1 MNMIPVMAFAI
12 ASTLAIPVYASD
24 SMNTHSQTEVP
35 DSSQSHKAARLWL
48 QNRIEQTPQVKAASA
63 QKNSRALWSQAAT
76 QPLYNPELQTRLE
89 QEGSNNNYALEI
101 SQKIDWWNQ
110 REARSQQQ
118 QLLQQQAEQQY
129 QQSLQQT
136 TADALAAIVRYQS
149 AQQRDQLMQRLQ
161 QQQQTLTQ
169 LIQQRRRLGDLSAL
183 DAELALLAQSSLLA
197 DIAASQAELSAAA
210 AQLSSLLPDWQ
221 QQPQYLSALI
231 QQLDN
236 SAQQLPAQPLNN
248 AQLKQLALSHPQSE
262 SARLFWLA
270 EQQRAQLSRDSLRA
284 EPTIGISAGRS
295 GEEDVL
301 GLALSLPLN
310 VRSSYRQAAAAADGE
325 TLQAEAEFYASLQQQ
340 QQQLR
345 ASHSRVLAYRRQVEQ
360 WHALMPDGSQRSAQL
375 LQQQWTNGDLST
387 SAYIQASAQWAASL
401 QAGIELTGD
410 YRQAQIQW
418 LSDSQTIRSFSAAN
432 TNSQNAATGS
442 NSRISE

>member
-1 MNMIPVMAFAI
+1 MNVIPVMAFAI
-12 ASTLAIPVYASD
+12 ASALTIPVCASD
-24 SMNTHSQTEVP
+24 NINQPKPADGNTVASN
-35 DSSQSHKAARLWL
+35 SSQSHEAARLWL
-48 QNRIEQTPQVKAASA
+48 QSRIVQTPQVKVLAA
-63 QKNSRALWSQAAT
+63 QKNSRALWSEAAT

-129 QQSLQQT
+129 QQTLQQT

-149 AQQRDQLMQRLQ
+149 AQQRDQLVQRLQ

-197 DIAASQAELSAAA
+197 DIAASQAELTAAA
-210 AQLSSLLPDWQ
+210 AQLSALLPDWQ
-221 QQPQYLSALI
+221 QQPQYLDALI

-236 SAQQLPAQPLNN
+236 SAQQLSEQPLNDT
-248 AQLKQLALSHPQSE
+248 QLKQLALSHPQSE

-270 EQQRAQLSRDSLRA
+270 EQQRVQLSRDSLRA
-284 EPTIGISAGRS
+284 EPTLGVSAGRN
-295 GEEDVL
+295 GDEDVL

-310 VRSSYRQAAAAADGE
+310 VRSSYRQAAAAANGE
-325 TLQAEAEFYASLQQQ
+325 ALQAEAEFYASLQQQ

-345 ASHSRVLAYRRQVEQ
+345 ASHSRVKAYHSQIEQ
-360 WHALMPDGSQRSAQL
+360 WHRLMPDGGQRSSQL
-375 LQQQWTNGDLST
+375 LQQQWANGDLST

-401 QAGIELTGD
+401 QAGIELGSD

-418 LSDSQTIRSFSAAN
+418 LNDSQNIRHFLNAAAN
-432 TNSQNAATGS
+432 S
-442 NSRISE
+442 NRQISE

>member
-12 ASTLAIPVYASD
+12 ASALAIPVYASD
-24 SMNTHSQTEVP
+24 SINPPKAVNSSSP
-35 DSSQSHKAARLWL
+35 DNDAARLWL

-360 WHALMPDGSQRSAQL
+360 WHALMPDGGQRSAQL
-375 LQQQWTNGDLST
+375 LQQQWSNGDLST

>member
-1 MNMIPVMAFAI
+1 MNVIPVMAFAI
-12 ASTLAIPVYASD
+12 ASALAIPAYASD
-24 SMNTHSQTEVP
+24 INSSNNTN
-35 DSSQSHKAARLWL
+35 SHFHEAARLWL
-48 QNRIEQTPQVKAASA
+48 QSRIAQTPQVKAAAA
-63 QKNSRALWSQAAT
+63 QQNSRALWTQAAA

-89 QEGSNNNYALEI
+89 QEGSSNNYALEI

-118 QLLQQQAEQQY
+118 QRLQQQAGQQY

-169 LIQQRRRLGDLSAL
+169 LIEQRRSIGDLSAL

-210 AQLSSLLPDWQ
+210 AQLSALLPDWQ

-236 SAQQLPAQPLNN
+236 SAQQLSQQPLSDT
-248 AQLKQLALSHPQSE
+248 QLKQLALSHPQSE

-284 EPTIGISAGRS
+284 EPTLGVSAGRN

-310 VRSSYRQAAAAADGE
+310 VRSSYRQAAAAA
-325 TLQAEAEFYASLQQQ
+325 
-340 QQQLR
+340 
-345 ASHSRVLAYRRQVEQ
+345 
-360 WHALMPDGSQRSAQL
+360 
-375 LQQQWTNGDLST
+375 
-387 SAYIQASAQWAASL
+387 
-401 QAGIELTGD
+401 
-410 YRQAQIQW
+410 
-418 LSDSQTIRSFSAAN
+418 
-432 TNSQNAATGS
+432 
-442 NSRISE
+442 

>member
-1 MNMIPVMAFAI
+1 MAFAI
-12 ASTLAIPVYASD
+12 ASALAIPAYASD
-24 SMNTHSQTEVP
+24 INSSNNTN
-35 DSSQSHKAARLWL
+35 SHFHEAARLWL
-48 QNRIEQTPQVKAASA
+48 QSRIAQTPQVKAAAA
-63 QKNSRALWSQAAT
+63 QQNSRALWTQAAA

-89 QEGSNNNYALEI
+89 QEGSSNNYALEI

-118 QLLQQQAEQQY
+118 QRLQQQAGQQY

-169 LIQQRRRLGDLSAL
+169 LIEQRRSIGDLSAL

-210 AQLSSLLPDWQ
+210 VQLSALLPDWQ
-221 QQPQYLSALI
+221 QQPQYLNALI

-236 SAQQLPAQPLNN
+236 SAQQLSQQPLSDT
-248 AQLKQLALSHPQSE
+248 QLKQLALSHPQSE

-284 EPTIGISAGRS
+284 EPTLGVSAGRN

-310 VRSSYRQAAAAADGE
+310 IRSSYRQAAAAANGE
-325 TLQAEAEFYASLQQQ
+325 ALQAEAEFYVSLQQQ

-345 ASHSRVLAYRRQVEQ
+345 ASHSRVQAYRRQVKQ
-360 WHALMPDGSQRSAQL
+360 WQTLMPDGGQRSAQL
-375 LQQQWTNGDLST
+375 LQQQWRNGDLST

-401 QAGIELTGD
+401 QAGIELTTD

-418 LSDSQTIRSFSAAN
+418 LSDSQNIRRFLSAAAN
-432 TNSQNAATGS
+432 TNSP
-442 NSRISE
+442 ISE

>member
-1 MNMIPVMAFAI
+1 MNVIPVMAFAI
-12 ASTLAIPVYASD
+12 ASALAIPAYASD
-24 SMNTHSQTEVP
+24 INSSNNTN
-35 DSSQSHKAARLWL
+35 SHFHEAARLWL
-48 QNRIEQTPQVKAASA
+48 QSRIAQTPQVKAAAA
-63 QKNSRALWSQAAT
+63 QQNSRALWTQAAA

-118 QLLQQQAEQQY
+118 QRLQQQAGQQY

-169 LIQQRRRLGDLSAL
+169 LIEQRRSIGDLSAL

-210 AQLSSLLPDWQ
+210 AQLSALLPDWQ
-221 QQPQYLSALI
+221 QQPQYLNALI

-236 SAQQLPAQPLNN
+236 SAQQLSQQPLSDE
-248 AQLKQLALSHPQSE
+248 QFRQLALSHPQSE

-284 EPTIGISAGRS
+284 EPTLGVSAGRN

-310 VRSSYRQAAAAADGE
+310 VRSSYRQAAAAANGE
-325 TLQAEAEFYASLQQQ
+325 ALQAEAEFYVSLQQQ

-345 ASHSRVLAYRRQVEQ
+345 ASHSRVQAYRRQVKQ
-360 WHALMPDGSQRSAQL
+360 WQTLMSDGGQRSAQL
-375 LQQQWTNGDLST
+375 LQQQWRNGDLST

-401 QAGIELTGD
+401 QAGIELTTD

-418 LSDSQTIRSFSAAN
+418 LSDSQNIRRFLSAAAN
-432 TNSQNAATGS
+432 TNSP
-442 NSRISE
+442 ISE

>member
-1 MNMIPVMAFAI
+1 MNVIPVMAFAI
-12 ASTLAIPVYASD
+12 ASALAIPAYASD
-24 SMNTHSQTEVP
+24 INSSNNTN
-35 DSSQSHKAARLWL
+35 SHFHEAARLWL
-48 QNRIEQTPQVKAASA
+48 QSRIAQTPQVKAAAA
-63 QKNSRALWSQAAT
+63 QQNSRALWTQAAA

-89 QEGSNNNYALEI
+89 QEGSSNNYALEI

-118 QLLQQQAEQQY
+118 QRLQQQAGQQY

-169 LIQQRRRLGDLSAL
+169 LIEQRRSIGDLSAL

-210 AQLSSLLPDWQ
+210 VQLSALLPDWQ
-221 QQPQYLSALI
+221 QQPQYLNALI

-236 SAQQLPAQPLNN
+236 SAQQLSQQPLSDT
-248 AQLKQLALSHPQSE
+248 QLKQLALSHPQSE

-284 EPTIGISAGRS
+284 EPTLGVSAGRN

-310 VRSSYRQAAAAADGE
+310 IRSSYRQAAAAANGE
-325 TLQAEAEFYASLQQQ
+325 ALQAEAEFYVSLQQQ

-345 ASHSRVLAYRRQVEQ
+345 ASHSRVQAYRRQVKQ
-360 WHALMPDGSQRSAQL
+360 WQTLMPDGGQRSAQL
-375 LQQQWTNGDLST
+375 LQQQWRNGDLST

-401 QAGIELTGD
+401 QAGIELTTD

-418 LSDSQTIRSFSAAN
+418 LSDSQNIRRFLSAAAN
-432 TNSQNAATGS
+432 TNSP
-442 NSRISE
+442 ISE

>member
-1 MNMIPVMAFAI
+1 MNVIPVMAFAI
-12 ASTLAIPVYASD
+12 ASALAIPAYASD
-24 SMNTHSQTEVP
+24 INSSNNTN
-35 DSSQSHKAARLWL
+35 SHFHEAARLWL
-48 QNRIEQTPQVKAASA
+48 QSRIAQTPQVKAAAA
-63 QKNSRALWSQAAT
+63 QQNSRALWTQAAA

-89 QEGSNNNYALEI
+89 QEGSSNNYALEI

-110 REARSQQQ
+110 REAHSQQQ
-118 QLLQQQAEQQY
+118 QRLQQQAGQQY

-169 LIQQRRRLGDLSAL
+169 LIEQRRSIGDLSAL

-210 AQLSSLLPDWQ
+210 AQLSALLPDWQ
-221 QQPQYLSALI
+221 QQPQYLNALI

-236 SAQQLPAQPLNN
+236 SAQQLSQQPLSDE
-248 AQLKQLALSHPQSE
+248 QFRQLALSHPQSE

-284 EPTIGISAGRS
+284 EPTLGVSAGRN

-310 VRSSYRQAAAAADGE
+310 VRSSYRQAAAAANGE
-325 TLQAEAEFYASLQQQ
+325 ALQAEAEFYVSLQQQ

-345 ASHSRVLAYRRQVEQ
+345 ASHSRVQAYRRQVKQ
-360 WHALMPDGSQRSAQL
+360 WQTLMPDGGQRSAQL
-375 LQQQWTNGDLST
+375 LQQQWRNGDLST

-401 QAGIELTGD
+401 QAGIELTTD

-418 LSDSQTIRSFSAAN
+418 LNDSQNIRRFLSAAAN
-432 TNSQNAATGS
+432 TNSP
-442 NSRISE
+442 ISE

>member
-1 MNMIPVMAFAI
+1 MNMIPVIALAI
-12 ASTLAIPVYASD
+12 ASALAIPAYASD
-24 SMNTHSQTEVP
+24 INSSNNTN
-35 DSSQSHKAARLWL
+35 SHFHEAARLWL
-48 QNRIEQTPQVKAASA
+48 QSRIAQTPQVKAAAA
-63 QKNSRALWSQAAT
+63 QQNSRALWTQAAA

-89 QEGSNNNYALEI
+89 QEGSSNNYALEI

-118 QLLQQQAEQQY
+118 QRLQQQAGQQY

-149 AQQRDQLMQRLQ
+149 TQQRDQLMQRLQ

-169 LIQQRRRLGDLSAL
+169 LIEQRRSIGDLSAL

-210 AQLSSLLPDWQ
+210 AQLSALLPDWQ
-221 QQPQYLSALI
+221 QQPQYLNALI

-236 SAQQLPAQPLNN
+236 SAQQLSQQPLSDT
-248 AQLKQLALSHPQSE
+248 QLKQLALSHPQSE

-284 EPTIGISAGRS
+284 EPTLGVSAGRN

-310 VRSSYRQAAAAADGE
+310 VRSSYRQAAAAANGE
-325 TLQAEAEFYASLQQQ
+325 ALQAEAEFYVSLQQQ

-345 ASHSRVLAYRRQVEQ
+345 ANHSRVQAYRRQVKQ
-360 WHALMPDGSQRSAQL
+360 WQTLMPDGGQRSAQL
-375 LQQQWTNGDLST
+375 LQQQWRNGDLST

-401 QAGIELTGD
+401 QAGIELTTD

-418 LSDSQTIRSFSAAN
+418 LSDSQNIRRFLSAAAN
-432 TNSQNAATGS
+432 TNSP
-442 NSRISE
+442 ISE

>member
-12 ASTLAIPVYASD
+12 ASALAIPVYASD
-24 SMNTHSQTEVP
+24 SINPPKAVNSSSP
-35 DSSQSHKAARLWL
+35 DNDAARLWL
-48 QNRIEQTPQVKAASA
+48 QNRIAQTPQVKAASA

-231 QQLDN
+231 QQLDS

-360 WHALMPDGSQRSAQL
+360 WHALMPDGGQRSAQL

-442 NSRISE
+442 NRRISE